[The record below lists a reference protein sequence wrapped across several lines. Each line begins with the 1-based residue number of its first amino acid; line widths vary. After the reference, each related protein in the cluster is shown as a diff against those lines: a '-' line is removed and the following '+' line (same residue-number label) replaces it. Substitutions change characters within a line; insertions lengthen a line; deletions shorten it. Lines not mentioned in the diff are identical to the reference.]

1 MNSLSAT
8 LLVLIGGLVLIGA
21 AFPALSAE
29 SHWVRHVIHEGEQ
42 AMTAVAGDFSG
53 DGLPDV
59 ISDSGGMTRLF
70 VAPDWQ

>member
-1 MNSLSAT
+1 MNRPLA
-8 LLVLIGGLVLIGA
+8 LLVCVIGGLVLIGA

-59 ISDSGGMTRLF
+59 ISD
-70 VAPDWQ
+70 